1 MERWQLR
8 VAAEASAARL
18 RIITASPCALTLQ
31 RRDEPTWRTS
41 EFHTP
46 VHEKKS
52 ERLPIASKPAIKK
65 SRRNSAAQPRSG
77 RGAVQR
83 RSRRRR
89 AIHSTMEKKAAT
101 SCSVLYRSGNSY
113 LDWLTLCEGLTLGG
127 SVPTRLPYHVI
138 HTSRLRMKQLAKP
151 SRGTCYASAA
161 RASKA
166 ACQNTTIFHGRV

>member
-127 SVPTRLPYHVI
+127 SVPRHCLVQLFGFSHRKIGSECTLYVRLSY
-138 HTSRLRMKQLAKP
+138 
-151 SRGTCYASAA
+151 
-161 RASKA
+161 
-166 ACQNTTIFHGRV
+166 F

>member
-127 SVPTRLPYHVI
+127 SVPISSCSRFHA
-138 HTSRLRMKQLAKP
+138 TSI
-151 SRGTCYASAA
+151 S
-161 RASKA
+161 
-166 ACQNTTIFHGRV
+166 FHAQFTSVTAHEMVCNGM